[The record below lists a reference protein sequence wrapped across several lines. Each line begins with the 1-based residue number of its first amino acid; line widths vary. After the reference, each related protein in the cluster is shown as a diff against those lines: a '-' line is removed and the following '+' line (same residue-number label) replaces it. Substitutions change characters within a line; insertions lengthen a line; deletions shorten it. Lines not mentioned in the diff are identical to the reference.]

1 MVHFSD
7 AHSREG
13 SWRQSP
19 RGGVR
24 WSKAGWVFI
33 LCVRWVI
40 AVQGLTVG
48 LQVLGI
54 FKTVEGTAFGGR

>member
-19 RGGVR
+19 RGGPG
-24 WSKAGWVFI
+24 WSKAGWIFT
-33 LCVRWVI
+33 LCVRWVV
-40 AVQGLTVG
+40 AVKGLTAGV
-48 LQVLGI
+48 QVLGI
-54 FKTVEGTAFGGR
+54 SNTVEATAFWGR